1 MANPY
6 AGQEYYE
13 EAWAQGYEYG
23 QNNPGDEEPTP
34 PDFSSW
40 GLDEETAGYV
50 AQVWQEG
57 ALAGRESAQAPQ
69 QGYDPDTDTFVGSS
83 DEFPALALAAQYPD
97 DFDGWL
103 TAIGIDPAIF
113 TDDNV

>member
-1 MANPY
+1 MSNPY

-13 EAWAQGYEYG
+13 PAWDQGYEYG
-23 QNNPGDEEPTP
+23 TANPDDSQPSS

-40 GLDEETAGYV
+40 GLDEETTGYV

-57 ALAGRESAQAPQ
+57 ALAGREAAVASP
-69 QGYDPDTDTFVGSS
+69 QGYDANTDTFVGTQE
-83 DEFPALALAAQYPD
+83 EFPALTLAAQYGD

-103 TAIGIDPAIF
+103 AAIGVDPAIF
-113 TDDNV
+113 ADENV